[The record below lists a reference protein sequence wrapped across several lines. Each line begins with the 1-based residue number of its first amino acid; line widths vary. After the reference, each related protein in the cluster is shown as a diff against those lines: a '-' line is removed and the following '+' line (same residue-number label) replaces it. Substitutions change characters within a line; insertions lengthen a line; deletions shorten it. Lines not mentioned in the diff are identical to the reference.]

1 MDEEW
6 SPSSRMISNLVCLG
20 DKKMLLSGLVYEYLN
35 VPSLLGRSYSS
46 NSSSSSSRRTICLNF
61 PIRTVDKLSPTKSS
75 LRGPHVF
82 GTTVNGVKIL
92 MGKYRM
98 DHVPSYI

>member
-6 SPSSRMISNLVCLG
+6 SPSSRMISNLVYLG

-35 VPSLLGRSYSS
+35 VPSLLGRSNSS

-61 PIRTVDKLSPTKSS
+61 PIRTVDKL
-75 LRGPHVF
+75 
-82 GTTVNGVKIL
+82 
-92 MGKYRM
+92 
-98 DHVPSYI
+98 